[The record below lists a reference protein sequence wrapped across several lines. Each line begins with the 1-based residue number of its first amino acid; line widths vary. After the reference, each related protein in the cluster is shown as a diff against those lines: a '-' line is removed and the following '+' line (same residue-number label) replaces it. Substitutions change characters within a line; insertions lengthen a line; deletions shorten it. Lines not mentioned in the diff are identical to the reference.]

1 METNLWFRLASSRHG
16 VFAWSSCAQH
26 PREAQS
32 QPHFASISFQ
42 THQTRPWLEHNGVR
56 VSGLHH
62 ILPIHS
68 LSLGG
73 SRAGPE
79 MQILVKSIQ
88 KLQGSMCC
96 AAETHHVPRL
106 EFSSQHS
113 SPQARKVFL
122 LCVASGLQFLR
133 DDSPTTH

>member
-1 METNLWFRLASSRHG
+1 M
-16 VFAWSSCAQH
+16 V
-26 PREAQS
+26 
-32 QPHFASISFQ
+32 
-42 THQTRPWLEHNGVR
+42 LEL

-62 ILPIHS
+62 IFPIHS

-88 KLQGSMCC
+88 NQQGSMCS
-96 AAETHHVPRL
+96 AAETHHVPRR

-113 SPQARKVFL
+113 TPQARKVFL
-122 LCVASGLQFLR
+122 LCVASGLQFLK